1 MARRAR
7 LALRP
12 WLVGLE
18 EARTAEDPEDSPQ
31 TKRSRKETG
40 SARTRRS
47 PRSARSRVSRRGRG
61 QSLVASLILPYLIGL
76 LVIAGATLGV
86 YPTAAQWLS
95 QYNYSR
101 LLDNYSQM
109 VEHVKPDQA
118 EQLAVAELYNKE
130 LASGAQLLPNHRKPT
145 GSGTADSKSIYAFGR
160 TWTYDQ
166 ILRADNL
173 GLMGRIRIR
182 KIDVDLPIYH
192 GADDDTLARGAGHLE
207 GTSLPVGGRSTRTVI
222 TAHRG
227 LAEAELFTRLNEVR
241 KGDTFV
247 LQVFGRTLTYRVI
260 TTQVVEPSDSAAVR
274 AVPGKD
280 LATLVTCTPLGI
292 NTHRILVTGER
303 IIPTPASDV
312 RNVNRPSD
320 LPKFPWWFFGY
331 LTVLAFALIWMVEQ
345 TLLALRPRPSS
356 ASFPLHS
363 SGVKAGR
370 KTREARKTAEVSK

>member
-12 WLVGLE
+12 WPVGLE

-192 GADDDTLARGAGHLE
+192 GTDDDTLARGAGHLE
-207 GTSLPVGGRSTRTVI
+207 GTSLPVGGRLTRTVI

-312 RNVNRPSD
+312 RNANRPSD

-345 TLLALRPRPSS
+345 TLLTLRSRPSS

>member
-61 QSLVASLILPYLIGL
+61 QSLAASLILPYLIGL

>member
-12 WLVGLE
+12 WPVGLE

-160 TWTYDQ
+160 TWTYD
-166 ILRADNL
+166 
-173 GLMGRIRIR
+173 
-182 KIDVDLPIYH
+182 
-192 GADDDTLARGAGHLE
+192 
-207 GTSLPVGGRSTRTVI
+207 
-222 TAHRG
+222 
-227 LAEAELFTRLNEVR
+227 
-241 KGDTFV
+241 
-247 LQVFGRTLTYRVI
+247 
-260 TTQVVEPSDSAAVR
+260 
-274 AVPGKD
+274 
-280 LATLVTCTPLGI
+280 
-292 NTHRILVTGER
+292 
-303 IIPTPASDV
+303 
-312 RNVNRPSD
+312 
-320 LPKFPWWFFGY
+320 
-331 LTVLAFALIWMVEQ
+331 
-345 TLLALRPRPSS
+345 
-356 ASFPLHS
+356 
-363 SGVKAGR
+363 
-370 KTREARKTAEVSK
+370 

>member
-12 WLVGLE
+12 WPVGLE

-40 SARTRRS
+40 SARTRRP

-192 GADDDTLARGAGHLE
+192 GTDDDTLARGAGHLE

-312 RNVNRPSD
+312 RNANRPSD

-345 TLLALRPRPSS
+345 TLLALRSRPSS